1 MPRSWSRYLTANLP
15 LHVPLRLLPRR
26 LFAVLLPVLLLP
38 MLPIPGSAAPREVMA
53 GGMSQVGADSTALL
67 RDARERQ
74 RQFERFRVE
83 RVPLSQYTG
92 GGGCDERIG
101 RVCIWFGG
109 ANELDFPPEP
119 TETGMARRELI
130 GDLYAA
136 LDEIRDPWMTGQ
148 LVHYLAED
156 GALREAEG
164 AARRCDL
171 EAGWWCDALLGY
183 VLHLQR
189 DFVAAEESFRAA
201 LAAMPTEE
209 ARHWQ
214 LPDYI
219 LDGDGRRLLD
229 PVGTPER
236 ERQVEVYWR
245 LSDPLFLVE
254 GNDRLTEHF
263 TRMVEARNQSEAE
276 NAYEMVWEADL
287 EESLVRYGRNI
298 GWSRSRVPPSG
309 GLGGLTLTDSRRVT
323 GHHDP
328 ASRGYLFPGAFLA
341 APAEVPP
348 ESWVTAPREARSWYA
363 PPYAPDF
370 RGLETQVARFR
381 TDDGLLVVG
390 AYRPAPP
397 GRDPLAAI
405 APPREEVRSDP
416 FAPRGG
422 AAPPPPAVQAV
433 ASYGPV
439 QAGLFLVPEAGGAA
453 IEVRGDEP
461 QGVLV
466 LRAPAGRYVTSLEV
480 LEPRAGRAWRARQGV
495 IQGELTRGLVAVSDL
510 MILAEA
516 APIPANLDEAIPL
529 ARPGIRVALEERFVV
544 AWEVYG
550 MQVEEE
556 VQVTLG
562 FTSGRPGF
570 LQRVGQFLGV
580 LQPEGAVEVT
590 FSDRGPDEVETV
602 FRAVQL
608 TLPDMEPGEY
618 TLHLRLDLPGREPA
632 IASRPIIVAP

>member
-1 MPRSWSRYLTANLP
+1 MPHSRPGYLA
-15 LHVPLRLLPRR
+15 
-26 LFAVLLPVLLLP
+26 LLLP
-38 MLPIPGSAAPREVMA
+38 LVVLPLLPPPASAAPMELLRGAAQAVE
-53 GGMSQVGADSTALL
+53 ADSTALL

-74 RQFERFRVE
+74 RQFERFRVD
-83 RVPLSQYTG
+83 RIPLSQYTG

-109 ANELDFPPEP
+109 ANELDFPREP
-119 TETGMARRELI
+119 IETGMARRELI

-136 LDEIRDPWMTGQ
+136 LDEIRDPWIMGQ

-156 GALREAEG
+156 GSLREAEG
-164 AARRCDL
+164 VARRCDL
-171 EAGWWCDALLGY
+171 EAGWWCHALLGY

-189 DFVAAEESFRAA
+189 DFVAAEESFREA
-201 LAAMPTEE
+201 LATMPADETD
-209 ARHWQ
+209 HWR
-214 LPDYI
+214 LPAYL
-219 LDGDGRRLLD
+219 LDSDGRRLLD
-229 PVGTPER
+229 PPGSPER
-236 ERQVEVYWR
+236 DGQVEAFWL

-263 TRMVEARNQSEAE
+263 TRMVETRNQADAE
-276 NAYEMVWEADL
+276 NAYEMEWEADL

-298 GWSRSRVPPSG
+298 GWSRHRVPPSG
-309 GLGGLTLTDSRRVT
+309 GLGGLSLTDSRRVT

-381 TDDGLLVVG
+381 TDEGLLVIG
-390 AYRPAPP
+390 AYRPTPP

-416 FAPRGG
+416 FAPRSA
-422 AAPPPPAVQAV
+422 AAPAPAAAPAVV
-433 ASYGPV
+433 TYGPV
-439 QAGLFLVPEAGGAA
+439 QAGLFLIPEAGGEAV
-453 IEVRGDEP
+453 EVRGEEP
-461 QGVLV
+461 EGVLV

-510 MILAEA
+510 LILAEA
-516 APIPANLDEAIPL
+516 APIPASLDEAIPL
-529 ARPGIRVALEERFVV
+529 ARPGIRVAQEERFVV

-570 LQRVGQFLGV
+570 LQRVGEFLGI
-580 LQPEGAVEVT
+580 LQPEGAVEVS
-590 FSDRGPDEVETV
+590 FSDRGPEEVETV

-608 TLPDMEPGEY
+608 TLPEMEPGEY
-618 TLHLRLDLPGREPA
+618 TLHLRLELPGREPA
-632 IASRPIIVAP
+632 IASRPIIVEP